1 MNKFKLNILA
11 FGALTLTFFSCSES
25 LLNVEPQTSIL
36 DQNFY
41 KTEADAEMALVG
53 CYDGY
58 QRTSSNGNQSF
69 YVVSNVLSDECF
81 GGTGNTDGRAYQ
93 ALDRFD
99 ITQSPSDNNI
109 FNGTWG
115 DYYAGIFRC
124 NTLLQKL
131 PTIASWKSSDTT
143 VVAKTKKRIEGETRF
158 LRAIEYFDLVRLFE
172 KVPLLTV
179 PTTDNVAQSE
189 AIETYKLIVQDLKFA
204 AANIPA
210 TAYPKASVATNDGRV
225 TSYAAKAMLA
235 RVYLFYTGYYAKDDL
250 GVTKA
255 EVLAGLEDVITSK
268 EFALVTDFK
277 SLWPA
282 ASYVA
287 NKAANTLDKSGY
299 AGEGNIETVFAQKLN
314 NTQNYNGMLDGNRW
328 LVMMGMRNTNWS
340 PYGKGWGACTVNPK
354 LMNAFATGDT
364 RKAASAI
371 DIVGEGIEKTFDL
384 KDQREYTGYT
394 VKKYTP
400 TALPDGTSDTGGDKD
415 FQISQDQDFVL
426 IRYADVLLMAAEL
439 GSPNALSYYNQ
450 VHTRAKLT
458 AKTAVTLAEILE
470 ERRFEFAFEGLR
482 YWDLLRHGLSTAAS
496 TIAQTQKVLSGKAE
510 ETITIDAANIT
521 KTRGFM
527 QIPNTQITLSNGVL
541 KQNAGWK

>member
-11 FGALTLTFFSCSES
+11 LGALSISFFSCSES
-25 LLNVEPQTSIL
+25 FMDVEPQTSIL

-69 YVVSNVLSDECF
+69 YVTSEILSDNCF
-81 GGTGNTDGRAYQ
+81 GGTGNTDGRGYQ

-99 ITQSPSDNNI
+99 ISQSPSDNNI

-124 NTLLQKL
+124 NTLLLKL
-131 PTIASWKSSDTT
+131 PNIASWESTDEA
-143 VVAKTKKRIEGETRF
+143 VVIKTRNRIEGETRF
-158 LRAIEYFDLVRLFE
+158 LRAIMYFDLVRLFE
-172 KVPLLTV
+172 KVPLLTE
-179 PTTDNVAQSE
+179 PTTDNVTQADPV
-189 AIETYKLIVQDLKFA
+189 ETYKLIVADLKFA
-204 AANIPA
+204 TENIPA
-210 TAYPKASVATNDGRV
+210 DAYPKAKASENDGRV

-235 RVYLFYTGYYAKDDL
+235 RVYLFYTGYYGKDDL

-255 EVLAGLEDVITSK
+255 DVLAGLESIISSN
-268 EFALVTDFK
+268 EFSLVSDYK

-287 NKAANTLDKSGY
+287 NATNNTLDKSGY
-299 AGEGNIETVFAQKLN
+299 AGKGNVETVFAQKFN
-314 NTQNYNGMLDGNRW
+314 NTQNYNGMVDGNRW

-354 LMNAFATGDT
+354 LVKAYTSDDK
-364 RKAASAI
+364 RKTASII
-371 DIVGEGIEKTFDL
+371 DIAGEGIESKYDI
-384 KDQREYTGYT
+384 KDQREYTGYS

-400 TALPDGTSDTGGDKD
+400 TALPDGTSDTGGEND
-415 FQISQDQDFVL
+415 FQISQDQDFVV

-439 GSPNALSYYNQ
+439 GSTNALSYYNM
-450 VHTRAKLT
+450 VHTRAGLT
-458 AKTAVTLAEILE
+458 AKTAVTTADILE

-482 YWDLLRHGLSTAAS
+482 YWDLLRQGLNTAAS
-496 TIAQTQKVLSGKAE
+496 TIAQTQSVLSGNADDSVVITAE
-510 ETITIDAANIT
+510 KITA
-521 KTRGFM
+521 TRGFM
-527 QIPNTQITLSNGVL
+527 QIPNTQITLSAGVL